1 MRIFSNFST
10 FSYKN
15 LLLSANVSMNR
26 NNLQKEILTLIAFF
40 VYSIVVMSFDV
51 CVKAPAKVNIGLKVL
66 KKRADGFHN
75 IESIFQTLDF
85 SDELKITRI
94 PQKECVVRCAQM
106 RLPLE
111 NTLTKTYSAFCDET
125 KIDFGVEVVLNKALP
140 AGGGL
145 GGGSSDGASLLK
157 GLSELSGITLT
168 DSLADSVAAK
178 VGSDVFFFLHSGFF
192 EKGRGCALVSG
203 RGEVVEAIEPRTDL
217 SFVLIFPGIHSS
229 TPEAYSLVDE
239 AYESGFYD
247 SENGLEFPDFSELK
261 RFYYGLIGAWK
272 FTNSFT
278 PVLTNKYPL
287 IGEAIRDILGCGA
300 DWADMSGSGATVF
313 GVFGSELAARR
324 AVLECQKKWKCV
336 LAK

>member
-1 MRIFSNFST
+1 
-10 FSYKN
+10 
-15 LLLSANVSMNR
+15 
-26 NNLQKEILTLIAFF
+26 
-40 VYSIVVMSFDV
+40 MSFDV

-66 KKRADGFHN
+66 RKRADGFHN

-85 SDELKITRI
+85 TDELNVRRI
-94 PQKECVVRCAQM
+94 PQKECVIHCSQM

-111 NTLTKTYSAFCDET
+111 NTLTKTYSAFCAET
-125 KIDFGVEVVLNKALP
+125 NIDFGVEVELNKVLP

-157 GLSELSGITLT
+157 ALADLSEIKLT
-168 DSLADSVAAK
+168 DSLANAVAEK
-178 VGSDVFFFLHSGFF
+178 VGSDVFFFLHSGLF

-203 RGEVVEAIEPRTDL
+203 RGEIVEAIEPRTDL

-229 TPEAYSLVDE
+229 TPEAYSMVDE

-247 SENGLEFPDFSELK
+247 SKKGLEFPDFPELK

-272 FTNSFT
+272 FANSFT

-287 IGEAIRDILGCGA
+287 IGEAIRDILECGA

-313 GVFGSELAARR
+313 GVFGSELAAKQ
-324 AVLECQKKWKCV
+324 AVLKCQKKWKCV
-336 LAK
+336 LAH